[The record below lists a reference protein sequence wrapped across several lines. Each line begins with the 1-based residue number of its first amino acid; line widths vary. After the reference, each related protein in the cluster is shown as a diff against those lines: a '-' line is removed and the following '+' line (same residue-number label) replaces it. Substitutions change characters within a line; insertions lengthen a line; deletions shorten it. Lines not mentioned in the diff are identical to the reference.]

1 MPVKGSGLAEGI
13 EVFPKHDAI
22 GSGEFGNAIRGPL
35 GIHRG
40 ANRRFWFYGADYTLE
55 DQIEYLNRLRKVTE
69 EELRRFIAGKE
80 RPEPDSS
87 PRPERVTS
95 TLTKNWERTIRIPHF
110 GAHRDGAEGWAQ
122 LRRTLSMLVR
132 SPGTTGAATTWPS

>member
-22 GSGEFGNAIRGPL
+22 GAGEYGNAIRGPL

-55 DQIEYLNRLRKVTE
+55 DQIAYLKQLRKVTE

-80 RPEPDSS
+80 RPGPDSS
-87 PRPERVTS
+87 RVRRGLPQRTKKRELTRNFASWS
-95 TLTKNWERTIRIPHF
+95 T
-110 GAHRDGAEGWAQ
+110 
-122 LRRTLSMLVR
+122 
-132 SPGTTGAATTWPS
+132 